1 MNMLD
6 EVAQI
11 SNLKQDWL
19 GKSRSAK
26 TPNMPCITSHVNTST
41 PPFFCPHHLKNYAPH
56 VS

>member
-41 PPFFCPHHLKNYAPH
+41 PPIFCPHHLENYAPH